1 MLMLDA
7 FVGSFARLAFRS
19 LALAVFASTVLAGAR
34 VEEWAAPGMPLK
46 ITWPEFESLTES
58 DELEDAKSR
67 WTATLGGSDFDVRF
81 FVEANDA
88 SQHPEPEDMA
98 EASVFVLRDAL
109 KESAPD
115 DRASFSPQEIVAGP
129 FGFAAHAALVT
140 GEVAPRSGGEAK
152 VAVWMLA
159 GLAQDSAFA
168 LVLCAAPPPD
178 AEVRAKIDAFLRKG
192 VVWSGPVRDPKWTDD
207 EARARWTR
215 MAPKS
220 SQMKLGKIVRSAHY
234 IVMSNTASADRYAK
248 KLEERYATIKK
259 QFPFAEYPSQR
270 LLPVFYFRTA
280 DETRQIVREVF
291 GIEDTNSNIDSY
303 ANDDFLVTS
312 ADSDDEYEEFYD
324 AVDQLWANRVRAIG
338 GGAWLTVGMKE
349 LIGYPANTRT
359 VTASQLRKGRFTPLA
374 TLLDDEMWSS
384 RGETEM
390 PYGEQSAFFVDYLR
404 DTYKDKFT
412 LVVRTV
418 GTLPDDDPR
427 WVSEELKKI
436 LGADVDELEKK
447 WIAWCA
453 KRKK

>member
-1 MLMLDA
+1 MFTLDA
-7 FVGSFARLAFRS
+7 SVGSFARLAFRS
-19 LALAVFASTVLAGAR
+19 LAFAAFASTVLAGTR
-34 VEEWAAPGMPLK
+34 GEEWSAPGMPLK
-46 ITWPEFESLTES
+46 ITWPEFESLTNS
-58 DELEDAKSR
+58 DELEDAKGR
-67 WTATLGGSDFDVRF
+67 WTATLGGSEFDVSF
-81 FVEANDA
+81 FVEANADSA
-88 SQHPEPEDMA
+88 YPEPEDMA
-98 EASVFVLRDAL
+98 EASVRVFRKAL
-109 KESAPD
+109 KESAPE
-115 DRASFSPQEIVAGP
+115 DRASFSPQEVVAGP

-140 GEVAPRSGGEAK
+140 GEVAPRSGGDAK

-168 LVLCAAPPPD
+168 LVLSAAPPPD
-178 AEVRAKIDAFLRKG
+178 AEIRAKLDAFLRKG

-207 EARARWTR
+207 DARARWTR
-215 MAPKS
+215 IAPKS

-280 DETRQIVREVF
+280 DETRQLVREVF
-291 GIEDTNSNIDSY
+291 GVEDTNSNIDSY
-303 ANDDFLVTS
+303 AADDFLVTS

-324 AVDQLWANRVRAIG
+324 AVEQLWTNRVRANG
-338 GGAWLTVGMKE
+338 GGLWLSIGMRE

-374 TLLDDEMWSS
+374 TLLDDDMWSS

-390 PYGEQSAFFVDYLR
+390 PYGEQSAFFVDFLR

-418 GTLPDDDPR
+418 GTLPDDDLR
-427 WVSEELKKI
+427 WVAETLKQ
-436 LGADVDELEKK
+436 LVGADLDELEKK